1 MSTNSDHGPDD
12 HCPKHSS
19 IERLLRPERAETL
32 DPFRV
37 LSLCPVNPRDTVAD
51 IGCGPG
57 YFTLPLAKFLIN
69 GKVLALDTSDE
80 MIEACQSRLDE
91 ARMGNVEVMKCG
103 DYDFPL
109 APASVD
115 GLFIAFVV
123 HHPDDRERFLTAVK
137 GILKTG
143 GWCFILEWHK
153 KETES
158 GPPQEKRITP
168 DELRQFAESSGFRVQ
183 SSRDLND
190 EHYIMT
196 LINR

>member
-1 MSTNSDHGPDD
+1 MSTDSGHPDMHNSV
-12 HCPKHSS
+12 
-19 IERLLRPERAETL
+19 ERMLRPERAETL

-37 LSLCPVNPRDTVAD
+37 MSHCPVNPRDTVAD

-69 GKVLALDTSDE
+69 GKVIALDTSDE

-103 DYDFPL
+103 EYDFPL
-109 APASVD
+109 EPASVE
-115 GLFIAFVV
+115 GCFIAFVV
-123 HHPDDRERFLTAVK
+123 HHPDDRERFLAAAK
-137 GILKTG
+137 GILKPG

-158 GPPQEKRITP
+158 GPPQERRITP

-183 SSRDLND
+183 GSRDLSD

>member
-1 MSTNSDHGPDD
+1 MSTDSDHGPM
-12 HCPKHSS
+12 HSS
-19 IERLLRPERAETL
+19 IDRLLRPERAETL

-80 MIEACQSRLDE
+80 MIEACQNRVAE

-103 DYDFPL
+103 EYDFPL
-109 APASVD
+109 GQATVD

-123 HHPDDRERFLTAVK
+123 HHPEDRARFLTAVK
-137 GILKTG
+137 QILKPG
-143 GWCFILEWHK
+143 GWCIILEWHK

-158 GPPQEKRITP
+158 GPPQVRRITP
-168 DELRQFAESSGFRVQ
+168 DELRQFSENSGFRVQ
-183 SSRDLND
+183 GSRDINED
-190 EHYIMT
+190 NYMMT